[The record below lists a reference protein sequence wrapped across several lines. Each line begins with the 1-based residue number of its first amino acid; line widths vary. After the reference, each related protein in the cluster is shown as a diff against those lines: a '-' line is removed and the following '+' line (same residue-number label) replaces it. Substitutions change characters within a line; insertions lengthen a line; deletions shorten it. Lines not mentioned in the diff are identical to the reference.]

1 MGSIACTVSNVT
13 KIYQKMSNKA
23 NDAISFEIHEGEI
36 FGLLG
41 PNGAGKTTL
50 VHQIAGLIRPTSG
63 SIFLFKRDV
72 VKRPEQSARLMALQ
86 PQYSMVLR
94 HLFPEEGLYYTGLL
108 RGLKRPEALR
118 QCASLLDEF
127 DLNEVRRKRVSLL
140 SGGQRKLFTIAVTL
154 IGNRPLLIFDEPT
167 NDLDP
172 AHRRLVWNR
181 LLQQQKQGSTILLVT
196 HQILEAER
204 VIQRVGI
211 MQQGRLTALGTPGD
225 LKIHLSRPMHIEL
238 FLKRELDMTA
248 MLPATLKNV
257 EKRSHFHW
265 ALSCS
270 REELPQTLN
279 QLFATIDAEELDD
292 LRISSAS
299 LEDIYLKLGNG
310 PVEEPAFEGEEVASR
325 E

>member
-1 MGSIACTVSNVT
+1 MGSLACVVQNVT
-13 KIYQKMSNKA
+13 KIYRKTHTKA
-23 NDAISFEIHEGEI
+23 NDAISFEIQEGEI

-63 SIFLFKRDV
+63 SIFLFARDV
-72 VKRPEQSARLMALQ
+72 VRRPEQSARLMALQ
-86 PQYSMVLR
+86 PQFSMVLR

-108 RGLKRPEALR
+108 RGLKRSEAL
-118 QCASLLDEF
+118 QQSESLLAEF
-127 DLNEVRRKRVSLL
+127 DLNEVRRRRISLL
-140 SGGQRKLFTIAVTL
+140 SGGQRKLFTVAMTL

-181 LLQQQKQGSTILLVT
+181 LLQQQKQGTTILLVT
-196 HQILEAER
+196 HQILEAEQ

-211 MQQGRLTALGTPGD
+211 MQQGRLLALGTPGE
-225 LKIHLSRPMHIEL
+225 LKIHLSQRMHIEL
-238 FLKRELDMTA
+238 FLKRDLDKTDALSTA
-248 MLPATLKNV
+248 WK
-257 EKRSHFHW
+257 ERERRSRFHW
-265 ALSCS
+265 VISCT
-270 REELPQTLN
+270 RQELPEAMN
-279 QLFATIDAEELDD
+279 RLFASIDAEDIDD

-299 LEDIYLKLGNG
+299 LEDIYFKLGKA
-310 PVEEPAFEGEEVASR
+310 PADDQSLEGEGVVSR